1 MCKVVTRVRP
11 LGLSCGSVCT
21 VWVAAVEIG
30 RGDEDLLFL
39 VLMGMAGLTL
49 GLFSLHVS
57 NLVNPRRSGIQ
68 LRLV

>member
-1 MCKVVTRVRP
+1 M
-11 LGLSCGSVCT
+11 
-21 VWVAAVEIG
+21 EIG
-30 RGDEDLLFL
+30 RGDEDLLFLVLL

-57 NLVNPRRSGIQ
+57 NLVNPRRSEIQ